1 MRNYSEIL
9 FPQNNKTSL
18 WHCAGKSIDTAQIL
32 SLQTVCSVLKSWKNC
47 FKSLFIFNSNKF
59 ETNRIEFPVH
69 FGSIIKMFFTSLVTR
84 IKGKMWFIDIF
95 VAQYLSVYMT
105 GGYLDRIAILSAV
118 WNDPP
123 HTARIIIVND
133 DDMNFKK
140 VPQISWFWNLNE
152 KFKIS
157 LPRDFQ
163 QKSNI

>member
-18 WHCAGKSIDTAQIL
+18 WHCAGNSIDTTQIL
-32 SLQTVCSVLKSWKNC
+32 SLLTVRSKGCKNC
-47 FKSLFIFNSNKF
+47 FKSHFIFNSNKF

-95 VAQYLSVYMT
+95 VVKYLSVYMT
-105 GGYLDRIAILSAV
+105 CGYRDRIAMESGV
-118 WNDPP
+118 WSYPP